1 MPSINRDFDSTKHKL
16 SESECQGWKG
26 VEASLTCAVQQHI
39 PHFSVLNQEEKQVK
53 LNKYVIAKSKMMNK
67 DKIFMARWQ
76 DIVED
81 KIMMEVGI
89 MELSIRVM
97 SIPKPLAACT

>member
-1 MPSINRDFDSTKHKL
+1 MALNTSFQNLDV
-16 SESECQGWKG
+16 KG

-39 PHFSVLNQEEKQVK
+39 SHFSVLNQEEKQVK
-53 LNKYVIAKSKMMNK
+53 LNKCVIAKSKMMNR
-67 DKIFMARWQ
+67 DKIFIARWNMQ

-89 MELSIRVM
+89 MKLPIRIM
-97 SIPKPLAACT
+97 SIPESLAAYT